1 MKKSYNRTFHLCSRT
16 QRLLW
21 AGSMVFLL
29 LAGGCKKFLNIPL
42 PANSVAGSDAYGAD
56 QTTSGVLNGIYNKLL
71 SSSLAGTGI
80 GYYAGLYTDDLQNVS
95 ITNTTTKLWYSNV
108 ITGTYGGVYWTY
120 LYNQIGV
127 ANTTIE
133 AMRPSS
139 LPNRNQWLG
148 EALFL
153 RALMYYYLVNMYG
166 DVALAVSSD
175 YKVNNVLSRAPKSS
189 VYQQIVADLKE
200 AQGLLGA
207 GYVDYN
213 GNTATDRARPDQAAA
228 AALLAR
234 VDLYLGNWADAETL
248 STAVIGNPAYTL
260 ETPAN
265 VFLATSK
272 ENIWGLLPPSGL
284 GFSVADARNYVFTPG
299 TNIVTSQ
306 VNVALSPSLVNS
318 FEPGDLRLTKWT
330 DTTTT
335 GTPTYYYA
343 HKYRVIGP
351 VAKATETLTLLRLA
365 EQYLIRAEARAQQ
378 NNLAGAASDLNVIRS
393 RAGLP
398 GTTAAT
404 QAGLLTAIAQERRV
418 ELFTE
423 QGHRFFDLKRTGKID
438 AVMGTVSPQ
447 KGSAWQT
454 YMQYWPIPTTE
465 TLVNPNLTQTP
476 GYQQ

>member
-1 MKKSYNRTFHLCSRT
+1 MKRSYKKTFRFIIKAHLISQAPT
-16 QRLLW
+16 LLW
-21 AGSMVFLL
+21 VGTIAALL

-42 PANSVAGSDAYGAD
+42 PANSVAGSDAYAAD
-56 QTTSGVLNGIYNKLL
+56 QTTSGVLNGIYTNLMN
-71 SSSLAGTGI
+71 STLAGTSI
-80 GYYAGLYTDDLQNVS
+80 GYYAGLYTDELQNVS
-95 ITNTTTKLWYSNV
+95 ATNTTTKLWYGNV
-108 ITGTYGGVYWTY
+108 ITSTYGGVYWAN

-139 LPNRNQWLG
+139 LPYRNQWLG

-166 DVALAVSSD
+166 DVALALSSD
-175 YKVNNVLSRAPKSS
+175 YKKNNVLSRTPKSS

-213 GNTATDRARPDQAAA
+213 GNAATDRARPDQATA

-234 VDLYLGNWADAETL
+234 VDLYLGDWTNAEAL
-248 STAVIGNPAYTL
+248 STAVIGNPAYAL
-260 ETPAN
+260 ESPAN

-272 ENIWGLLPPSGL
+272 ENIWGIRPSSGF
-284 GFSVADARNYVFTPG
+284 GFSVSDAKYYVFTPG

-306 VNVALSPSLVNS
+306 VNVALSPLLVNS
-318 FEPGDLRLTKWT
+318 FEPGDLRRTKWT

-351 VAKATETLTLLRLA
+351 VASATETLTLLRLA

-378 NNLAGAASDLNVIRS
+378 NNLAGC
-393 RAGLP
+393 
-398 GTTAAT
+398 
-404 QAGLLTAIAQERRV
+404 
-418 ELFTE
+418 
-423 QGHRFFDLKRTGKID
+423 
-438 AVMGTVSPQ
+438 
-447 KGSAWQT
+447 
-454 YMQYWPIPTTE
+454 
-465 TLVNPNLTQTP
+465 
-476 GYQQ
+476 

>member
-1 MKKSYNRTFHLCSRT
+1 MKKSYNKTFHFRSEA

-21 AGSMVFLL
+21 AASMVFLL
-29 LAGGCKKFLNIPL
+29 FAGGCKKFLNIPL
-42 PANSVAGSDAYGAD
+42 PADSVAGSDAYSTD
-56 QTTSGVLNGIYNKLL
+56 QTTSGVLNGIYGNLL
-71 SSSLAGTGI
+71 NNSFAGTGI
-80 GYYAGLYTDDLQNVS
+80 GYYAGLYTDELQNVS

-108 ITGTYGGVYWTY
+108 ITGTYGGVYWST
-120 LYNQIGV
+120 LYSQIGV

-133 AMRPSS
+133 AVRPSS

-166 DVALAVSSD
+166 DVPLALSSD

-248 STAVIGNPAYTL
+248 STAVIGNPAYML
-260 ETPAN
+260 ESPAN
-265 VFLATSK
+265 VFLAISK
-272 ENIWGLLPPSGL
+272 ENIWGLLPPSGP
-284 GFSVADARNYVFTPG
+284 GFAVADAKYYVFTPG
-299 TNIVTSQ
+299 TTVVTSQ
-306 VNVALSPSLVNS
+306 VNVALSPQLMNS
-318 FEPGDLRLTKWT
+318 FEPGDLRRTKWT
-330 DTTTT
+330 DTTT

-378 NNLAGAASDLNVIRS
+378 NNLAGAASDLNAIRS

-398 GTTAAT
+398 GTTATT
-404 QAGLLTAIAQERRV
+404 QADMLTAIAQERRV

-438 AVMGTVSPQ
+438 AVMGTGSPQ
-447 KGSAWQT
+447 KGSAWQS
-454 YMQYWPIPTTE
+454 YMQYWPIPTSE
-465 TLVNPNLTQTP
+465 TLVNPHLTQTP